1 MLRKTGLYK
10 QPSPALTST
19 NNTSGTHK
27 QCHRFFG
34 CPISRSEKFLVEI
47 KKGNNICV
55 VNSVERGFGT
65 HDDSGSGSTRIG
77 TSLGSELGDWF
88 AHESFEFLSD
98 TVHAGTQ
105 ILHLRATTLD
115 AQQRSNSVAAKTH
128 KRSVISLHHCC

>member
-1 MLRKTGLYK
+1 MVRKTGLHK
-10 QPSPALTST
+10 QSSAALTPAD
-19 NNTSGTHK
+19 NTSGTHK

-55 VNSVERGFGT
+55 VNSVERGFGS
-65 HDDSGSGSTRIG
+65 HDDSGASSTCIG
-77 TSLGSELGDWF
+77 TSLGGELGDWF

-98 TVHAGTQ
+98 TVHAGPQ
-105 ILHLRATTLD
+105 ILHLRATALD
-115 AQQRSNSVAAKTH
+115 AEQWSNSVAAETH